1 MVAFPGRSSLDTLAV
16 LPRQRRL
23 DPVGGIRAVAAAG
36 TAAAAAAG
44 GLTLLVRRLAGGFAE
59 VPSPAIGWL
68 VVAVGIVAIVAVDA
82 AGGAG
87 WPRLVARGGL
97 VAATL
102 AFTPTMQPL
111 VIEPLGWPGR
121 VAGLGPLLMAAVA
134 VVLPAS
140 SGTGRLSR
148 GRQARPRRP
157 GERVLSPTLAS
168 PQRPSLAPAAADTD
182 SLPAAEPIPTGFR
195 QRTERYETEAG
206 VDCLRGRAILA
217 VATGSRTGFAHVGF
231 CPSFAATPQVDVS
244 SDYDGVEAEL
254 IVAETLPWGV
264 RLECRLAEP
273 AEEPV
278 EIPIDFEA
286 RLSPLTH

>member
-1 MVAFPGRSSLDTLAV
+1 MVAFPGRSSLHTFAV
-16 LPRQRRL
+16 LPPPRRL
-23 DPVGGIRAVAAAG
+23 DPVGGIRAAAAAG

-59 VPSPAIGWL
+59 VPPPGIGWL
-68 VVAVGIVAIVAVDA
+68 IVAAGIGAILAVDA
-82 AGGAG
+82 AGGQG
-87 WPRLVARGGL
+87 WPRLVARAGL

-102 AFTPTMQPL
+102 AFAPIMESL
-111 VIEPLGWPGR
+111 DWSGR
-121 VAGLGPLLMAAVA
+121 VAGLGPLVLAAVA
-134 VVLPAS
+134 ALLPAS
-140 SGTGRLSR
+140 NEIGRCRSGRD
-148 GRQARPRRP
+148 ARPRRP
-157 GERVLSPTLAS
+157 GEHPLASAPAS
-168 PQRPSLAPAAADTD
+168 PQRPGPAPADADSNPD
-182 SLPAAEPIPTGFR
+182 PALVPVGFR
-195 QRTERYETEAG
+195 QRTERYETAAG

-231 CPSFAATPQVDVS
+231 CPSFAATPQVEVS

-286 RLSPLTH
+286 RLSPPTP

>member
-1 MVAFPGRSSLDTLAV
+1 MVAFPGRSSLHTFAV
-16 LPRQRRL
+16 LPPPRRL
-23 DPVGGIRAVAAAG
+23 DPVGGIRAAAAAG

-44 GLTLLVRRLAGGFAE
+44 GLTLLLRRLAGGFAE
-59 VPSPAIGWL
+59 VPPPGIGWL
-68 VVAVGIVAIVAVDA
+68 IVAAGIGAIVAVDA
-82 AGGAG
+82 AGGQG
-87 WPRLVARGGL
+87 WRLVARAGL

-102 AFTPTMQPL
+102 SFAPIM
-111 VIEPLGWPGR
+111 EPLGWSGR
-121 VAGLGPLLMAAVA
+121 VAGLGPLVLAAVA
-134 VVLPAS
+134 VLLPAP
-140 SGTGRLSR
+140 SGRGRLRSGR
-148 GRQARPRRP
+148 GARPRRP
-157 GERVLSPTLAS
+157 SEGKVAPAPAP
-168 PQRPSLAPAAADTD
+168 PQRTGPAPADADSNPD
-182 SLPAAEPIPTGFR
+182 PAPVPAGFR
-195 QRTERYETEAG
+195 QRTERYETAAG

-231 CPSFAATPQVDVS
+231 CPSFTATPQVEVS

-286 RLSPLTH
+286 RLSP